1 MTEKQS
7 EQSSRYSVKSPG
19 RGGARPGSGRPR
31 GSTNKIRL
39 EDLFNSIESETG
51 QSFEIQLAQN
61 YSGAIQRE
69 DWGKVMEYDK
79 VFLNKIVADKNEVT
93 IQDSEDTIE
102 LRRRA
107 FMEAITTLS
116 RRDTI

>member
-7 EQSSRYSVKSPG
+7 ETSGRYRFKSPG
-19 RGGARPGSGRPR
+19 RGGAREGSGRPR

-39 EDLFNSIESETG
+39 EDLLNSIESETG

-61 YSGAIQRE
+61 YSSAIQRE

-79 VFLNKIVADKNEVT
+79 VFLNKIVADKNEVA

-102 LRRRA
+102 LRRQA
-107 FMEAITTLS
+107 FLSAIETLS
-116 RRDTI
+116 RRDAT